1 LGSLLSPSACLIG
14 RLGALVW
21 DQWAALRHAAA
32 VIGTVLGVSVRPRSW
47 ARPGRAAFVQQVMA
61 IGVVPLGVVGV
72 LAAFLGVSVVVQ
84 LSFWNGEAG
93 QSQLLGPLLVAIV
106 ARELGPVLIN
116 LVVIVRSGTAMTT
129 TLGLLRTS
137 GEVRALERQPL
148 CCLRSRSGLC
158 NVLPGRSV
166 ANRREV
172 GRHTDGWVEGCRF
185 GRLAQKPCVP
195 VPMM

>member
-1 LGSLLSPSACLIG
+1 MLGRDTEPSKQLGSLLSHSAYLIG

-148 CCLRSRSGLC
+148 CCLRSRTRPVVS
-158 NVLPGRSV
+158 
-166 ANRREV
+166 
-172 GRHTDGWVEGCRF
+172 RHAG
-185 GRLAQKPCVP
+185 
-195 VPMM
+195 